1 MTEQRQQPT
10 ASHYTITNESTN
22 AIVGIASD
30 IPNLYYVLCSMA
42 MPDSI
47 LQDELRITYGGMCI
61 ACHETADTLCEHF
74 RQEAVEAQQQQPEEE
89 TIEDITAEYE
99 QELDAQLADFYEDD
113 FR

>member
-1 MTEQRQQPT
+1 MTKKQQQPI
-10 ASHYTITNESTN
+10 ASNYTITNESTN
-22 AIVGIASD
+22 VVVGIASD

-42 MPDSI
+42 TPDSI

-61 ACHETADTLCEHF
+61 ACHETADTLAENF
-74 RQEAVEAQQQQPEEE
+74 RQEAIEQQQQEES
-89 TIEDITAEYE
+89 TADIIAEYE